1 MKGGH
6 ALWVAERDKAVK
18 ACPSN
23 KALCIS
29 TAGTITSVDM
39 WTIKIA
45 SIENGVREHWEIR
58 RLQSRRWRFVDTDN
72 FITITT
78 TTSPMQLETN
88 QQRSNL
94 AGHDKRGKAMLP
106 A

>member
-1 MKGGH
+1 MGLSGTTAVWTNTDKCQISVGASVPAARMKGGH

-18 ACPSN
+18 ACPRN

-58 RLQSRRWRFVDTDN
+58 RLRVT
-72 FITITT
+72 
-78 TTSPMQLETN
+78 
-88 QQRSNL
+88 
-94 AGHDKRGKAMLP
+94 
-106 A
+106 